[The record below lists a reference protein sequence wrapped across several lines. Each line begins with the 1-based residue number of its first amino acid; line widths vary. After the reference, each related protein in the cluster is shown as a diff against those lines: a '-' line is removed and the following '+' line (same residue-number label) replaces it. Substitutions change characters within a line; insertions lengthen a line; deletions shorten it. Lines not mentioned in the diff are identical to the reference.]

1 MKQLEVQIMGQSY
14 LLGCPEGGDARL
26 LEAVERVDTAM
37 CKIRDAGKVRARDR
51 IAVLA
56 ALNLAFD
63 LSDNLTP
70 AVTTPASTAATPTE
84 APGNTAAAPDGAA
97 RSAQDAGDSDVVLS
111 SLLER
116 LDAALGDDGR
126 LF

>member
-14 LLGCPEGGDARL
+14 LLGCPDGGDARL

-63 LSDNLTP
+63 LADQAPTADPVLPLAASASTP
-70 AVTTPASTAATPTE
+70 AIE
-84 APGNTAAAPDGAA
+84 GDGA
-97 RSAQDAGDSDVVLS
+97 LLLN

-126 LF
+126 LL

>member
-1 MKQLEVQIMGQSY
+1 MKQLEVQILGQSY
-14 LLGCPEGGDARL
+14 LLGCPEGGEARL

-63 LSDNLTP
+63 LSAHN
-70 AVTTPASTAATPTE
+70 E
-84 APGNTAAAPDGAA
+84 AAAQAPTTISSGMAPLG
-97 RSAQDAGDSDVVLS
+97 DAFPSSQVATGTAGGDSDVLLL

-126 LF
+126 LL

>member
-1 MKQLEVQIMGQSY
+1 MKQLEVQILGQSY
-14 LLGCPEGGDARL
+14 LLGCPEGGEARL

-63 LSDNLTP
+63 LSDNQ
-70 AVTTPASTAATPTE
+70 A
-84 APGNTAAAPDGAA
+84 AAAPTVAPTQELPTSDSPVGDG
-97 RSAQDAGDSDVVLS
+97 SQLLV

-116 LDAALGDDGR
+116 LDAALGEDGR
-126 LF
+126 LL

>member
-14 LLGCPEGGDARL
+14 LLGCPAGGESRL

-63 LSDNLTP
+63 LADKAPVS
-70 AVTTPASTAATPTE
+70 ATPPPP
-84 APGNTAAAPDGAA
+84 APPEEPEYSAELA
-97 RSAQDAGDSDVVLS
+97 RMLV
-111 SLLER
+111 R
-116 LDAALGDDGR
+116 LDDALSEDGQ
-126 LF
+126 LL

>member
-1 MKQLEVQIMGQSY
+1 MKQLEVQIMGQTY
-14 LLGCPEGGDARL
+14 LLGCPQGGDARL

-63 LSDNLTP
+63 VPERASATAISQGAAVPDADGEPRGP
-70 AVTTPASTAATPTE
+70 AVANSL
-84 APGNTAAAPDGAA
+84 
-97 RSAQDAGDSDVVLS
+97 RSAEHNPDSDVLLI

-116 LDAALGDDGR
+116 LDEALSEDGR
-126 LF
+126 LL

>member
-14 LLGCPEGGDARL
+14 LLGCPAGGESRL
-26 LEAVERVDTAM
+26 LESVERVDTAM

-63 LSDNLTP
+63 LGERDSIP
-70 AVTTPASTAATPTE
+70 AVVVTASTPETGSTSSSAPQGNDATL
-84 APGNTAAAPDGAA
+84 A
-97 RSAQDAGDSDVVLS
+97 
-111 SLLER
+111 SLISR
-116 LDAALGDDGR
+116 LDKALGEDGQ
-126 LF
+126 LI

>member
-63 LSDNLTP
+63 LSDVP
-70 AVTTPASTAATPTE
+70 PVTTPASLPPT
-84 APGNTAAAPDGAA
+84 GGA
-97 RSAQDAGDSDVVLS
+97 RSAEGACDPNLLLT

-116 LDAALGDDGR
+116 LDEALSEDGR
-126 LF
+126 LL